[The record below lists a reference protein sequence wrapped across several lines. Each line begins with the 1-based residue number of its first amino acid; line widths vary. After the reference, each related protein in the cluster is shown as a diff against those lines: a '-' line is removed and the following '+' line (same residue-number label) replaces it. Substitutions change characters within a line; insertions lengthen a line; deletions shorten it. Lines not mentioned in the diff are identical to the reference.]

1 MPSKS
6 LQSITEPLAVS
17 PIVAASLISS
27 TVSSLEKDRAVG
39 HLGIPYVKAGKR
51 IFYCVSDLK
60 NWLQKNK
67 VIEKNSL
74 RTELPLSAKEVL

>member
-60 NWLQKNK
+60 NWLRKNK

-74 RTELPLSAKEVL
+74 STESPLSVKEVL